1 MDELALLRLRIMALE
16 EENRL
21 LKQTLV
27 VKDVEVEVCDCGTP
41 HKLMVLGLVGED
53 HERGDR
59 DAVRS

>member
-21 LKQTLV
+21 LKQTIV

-53 HERGDR
+53 HERN
-59 DAVRS
+59 A